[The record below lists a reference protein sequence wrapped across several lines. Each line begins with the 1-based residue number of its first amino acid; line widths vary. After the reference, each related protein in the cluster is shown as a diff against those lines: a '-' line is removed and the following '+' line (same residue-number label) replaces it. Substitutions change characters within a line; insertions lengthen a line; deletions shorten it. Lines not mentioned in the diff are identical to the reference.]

1 MRFKTRTISPQGLK
15 AIGGMEVS
23 PKKKTIYP
31 VESLPVLQVPI
42 RFSESKEDR
51 KSYVW
56 FLGLRRNYRY
66 E

>member
-51 KSYVW
+51 KS
-56 FLGLRRNYRY
+56 
-66 E
+66 